1 MDRHGTRITT
11 TSENQKKKN
20 AYSAED
26 VSLCSADKFLVA
38 GGLTHVGK
46 TSHFADGGCEHPLGS
61 GVTSHTHTHTHTGG
75 RRCSLW
81 LYTNPSFRDF
91 LFKIKPDT

>member
-11 TSENQKKKN
+11 TSENRKKKN

-61 GVTSHTHTHTHTGG
+61 GVTSHTHTQEGG
-75 RRCSLW
+75 DV
-81 LYTNPSFRDF
+81 LYGYTQILHLGIFC
-91 LFKIKPDT
+91 LK